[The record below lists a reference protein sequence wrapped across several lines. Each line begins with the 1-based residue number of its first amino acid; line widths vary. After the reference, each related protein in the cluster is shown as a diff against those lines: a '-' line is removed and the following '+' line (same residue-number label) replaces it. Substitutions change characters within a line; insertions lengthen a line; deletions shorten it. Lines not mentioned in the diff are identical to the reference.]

1 MDVPLK
7 LHRRLVA
14 WPPLRR
20 SRRSLRKPLKSA
32 LLNATAINQ
41 KRRAQME
48 NRPKF
53 LYPSMVI
60 AAITVTVFSLLGIAT
75 LTGTLPLAHSEA
87 GAPVAMLDRPASKA
101 ASDNGKRD
109 GAMASACHSCG
120 IVESVRVVEVKGQ
133 GSGVGAVAG
142 GITGALLGNGVGQGN
157 GRTAM
162 TLLGAGGGAYAGNE
176 IEKNTHKS
184 ASYRIK
190 VRMADGSMRALYQRE
205 QPSVADGD
213 HVKIVD
219 GRVVQQ
225 S

>member
-1 MDVPLK
+1 MQD
-7 LHRRLVA
+7 
-14 WPPLRR
+14 
-20 SRRSLRKPLKSA
+20 
-32 LLNATAINQ
+32 
-41 KRRAQME
+41 
-48 NRPKF
+48 RPKL

-87 GAPVAMLDRPASKA
+87 GVPVAAVDGSASKG
-101 ASDNGKRD
+101 STDNGKRD
-109 GAMASACHSCG
+109 VAMAACRSCG
-120 IVESVRVVEVKGQ
+120 TVESVRVVEVKGQ

-142 GITGALLGNGVGQGN
+142 GIAGALLGNGIGQGN

-184 ASYRIK
+184 ASYRIR
-190 VRMADGSMRALYQRE
+190 VRMADESIRTLYQRE

-213 HVKIVD
+213 RVKLVD
-219 GRVVQQ
+219 GRAVQQ

>member
-1 MDVPLK
+1 
-7 LHRRLVA
+7 
-14 WPPLRR
+14 
-20 SRRSLRKPLKSA
+20 
-32 LLNATAINQ
+32 
-41 KRRAQME
+41 ME
-48 NRPKF
+48 NRPKY

-87 GAPVAMLDRPASKA
+87 GTPVAMVDGFASKA
-101 ASDNGKRD
+101 APDNSKR
-109 GAMASACHSCG
+109 GVAMVAACHSCG
-120 IVESVRVVEVKGQ
+120 IVESVRMVEVKGQ

-142 GITGALLGNGVGQGN
+142 GIAGALLGNGVGQGN

-190 VRMADGSMRALYQRE
+190 VRMADGSLRTLYQRE

-213 HVKIVD
+213 HVKIID
-219 GRVVQQ
+219 GRAVQQ